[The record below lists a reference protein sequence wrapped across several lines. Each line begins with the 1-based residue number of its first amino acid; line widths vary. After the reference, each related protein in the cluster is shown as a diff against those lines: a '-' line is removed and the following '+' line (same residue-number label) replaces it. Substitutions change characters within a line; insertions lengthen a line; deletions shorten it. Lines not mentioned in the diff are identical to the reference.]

1 MFSLPAM
8 VVGSWWRKDGE
19 KGKGELIEDDLYMC
33 STVCHTIECWVPLCG
48 MSASQGICHLSLK
61 DRKLPTRE
69 NLEHH
74 HLEHGSS
81 IVSSRV
87 YYIYPLLSNS
97 VAPFITLRNGTWQL
111 GSVFVHKNL
120 GWKEKVCIGVVC
132 SPFVAGTMAV
142 LATFTNIRKRR
153 GVACYYSFGFT

>member
-8 VVGSWWRKDGE
+8 VVGSWWKDDGGE
-19 KGKGELIEDDLYMC
+19 GEAHWRWFYIC
-33 STVCHTIECWVPLCG
+33 STVCHTIECWAPLCG
-48 MSASQGICHLSLK
+48 TSASKGICHLSLK
-61 DRKLPTRE
+61 DRKPPTRE

-74 HLEHGSS
+74 LEHDSS
-81 IVSSRV
+81 IV

-120 GWKEKVCIGVVC
+120 GWKEKFI
-132 SPFVAGTMAV
+132 
-142 LATFTNIRKRR
+142 
-153 GVACYYSFGFT
+153 